1 MRPDESDESL
11 PGAGGIQGRGRVR
24 RGQKT
29 QCDLVL
35 EGADMDTKLSGK
47 ICCPDKVSLSVLQQV
62 VTTVHKFHTK
72 HVDSLIMCCACAGRS
87 PAWLPCACT
96 VSIIV

>member
-35 EGADMDTKLSGK
+35 EGADMDTKLSCK
-47 ICCPDKVSLSVLQQV
+47 HSNIVQTKSHYPCCNKL
-62 VTTVHKFHTK
+62 
-72 HVDSLIMCCACAGRS
+72 
-87 PAWLPCACT
+87 
-96 VSIIV
+96 